1 MKKIVMIACAVL
13 TMLSVSSCK
22 SKLEKQAEAY
32 VEARKNGDM
41 KAVEEINEWALS
53 LSAEE
58 KAEFLKFYEE
68 KVK

>member
-32 VEARKNGDM
+32 IEARKSGDM
-41 KAVEEINEWALS
+41 KTFEEIDAWVQS

-58 KAEFLKFYEE
+58 KAEFLKIYEE